1 MSLKNLCLVLL
12 ATALLGAN
20 KPAWMDKSVS
30 EWTKQDAQELLS
42 ESPWV
47 GTAELQ
53 VIPNR
58 SPGERRDSGDWNAGV
73 GQGVGIAGT
82 GILGSKRAAEAIKE
96 AHEQAS
102 PGDVGVRWESAMTVR
117 AAENKV
123 GDTIFATEFGAYY
136 SIVLY
141 GVPVP
146 EKWHAE
152 RLASLAYIK
161 RLNKPNLKCGKVEII
176 RHDDNTSTVVYMFP
190 RADEISSRDRDVIF
204 VTQIDRLFVT
214 RYFHPSLMQF
224 EGNLEL

>member
-1 MSLKNLCLVLL
+1 VLFATTLL
-12 ATALLGAN
+12 AAN

-102 PGDVGVRWESAMTVR
+102 PGDVGVRWESEEVQDS
-117 AAENKV
+117 EH
-123 GDTIFATEFGAYY
+123 GFD
-136 SIVLY
+136 
-141 GVPVP
+141 
-146 EKWHAE
+146 
-152 RLASLAYIK
+152 
-161 RLNKPNLKCGKVEII
+161 
-176 RHDDNTSTVVYMFP
+176 
-190 RADEISSRDRDVIF
+190 
-204 VTQIDRLFVT
+204 
-214 RYFHPSLMQF
+214 FH
-224 EGNLEL
+224 

>member
-1 MSLKNLCLVLL
+1 MSLKRLFLVLL
-12 ATALLGAN
+12 ATALLAAN

-30 EWTKQDAQELLS
+30 EWTTQDAKELLS

-47 GTAELQ
+47 GVAELQ

-82 GILGSKRAAEAIKE
+82 GILGSKRAQEAIKE
-96 AHEQAS
+96 AHEQES
-102 PGDVGVRWESAMTVR
+102 PGDVGVRWESAMPVR
-117 AAENKV
+117 AAETKV
-123 GDTIFATEFGAYY
+123 GDTIFATEPNAWY

-146 EKWHAE
+146 EKWHAD
-152 RLASLAYIK
+152 RLKSLAYI
-161 RLNKPNLKCGKVEII
+161 RRQNKPDFKCGRVEII
-176 RHDDNTSTVVYMFP
+176 RHEDGTATVVYMFP
-190 RADEISSRDRDVIF
+190 RSEEISRRDRDVIF

-214 RYFHPSLMQF
+214 RYFHPTLMQF